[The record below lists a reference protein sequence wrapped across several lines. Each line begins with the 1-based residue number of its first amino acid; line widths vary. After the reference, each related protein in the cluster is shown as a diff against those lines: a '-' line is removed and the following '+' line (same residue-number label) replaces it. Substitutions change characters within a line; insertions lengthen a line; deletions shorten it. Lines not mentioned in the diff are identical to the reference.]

1 MPQLQVEF
9 FCERILKF
17 VRPAAARAA
26 ALVAP
31 TRRHW
36 RHRPSRGRGG
46 TGKPATLADSD
57 PGAPDRHPRFP
68 RLLKIT
74 LKIMTLSMIDS
85 NLASDIFS
93 DTLVNNTVT
102 IIMIRSGAGY
112 RSSDSES
119 SAARASLS
127 HDW

>member
-1 MPQLQVEF
+1 
-9 FCERILKF
+9 
-17 VRPAAARAA
+17 
-26 ALVAP
+26 
-31 TRRHW
+31 
-36 RHRPSRGRGG
+36 
-46 TGKPATLADSD
+46 
-57 PGAPDRHPRFP
+57 
-68 RLLKIT
+68 
-74 LKIMTLSMIDS
+74 MIDS

-127 HDW
+127 HDWNSDFTLRLELKKSGRFHSARPC